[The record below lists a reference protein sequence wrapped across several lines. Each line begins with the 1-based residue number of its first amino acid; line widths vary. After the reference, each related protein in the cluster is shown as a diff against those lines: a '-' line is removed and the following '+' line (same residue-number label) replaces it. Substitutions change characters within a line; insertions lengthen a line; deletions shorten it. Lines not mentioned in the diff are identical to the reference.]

1 MREHAKEV
9 ERELA
14 EMEAR
19 AMSLATHLPPET
31 LAGDVQKWRDEA
43 KGLLLN
49 HPRT

>member
-1 MREHAKEV
+1 
-9 ERELA
+9 
-14 EMEAR
+14 
-19 AMSLATHLPPET
+19 MSLATHLPPET